1 MPLEVME
8 HVNIRAADMEATK
21 EFYCDVLG
29 MYVGERPPF
38 DFPGYWIYLGDTAVV
53 HLISAD
59 SSPELDGY
67 LGAKDGT
74 SAGSGAIDHV
84 AFSGSD
90 VKAFVERA
98 KIHST
103 EMIHRKVPQFGIH
116 QIFVKDPDGI
126 TIELNFRGKDT
137 EAFDPDA

>member
-84 AFSGSD
+84 AFSGCD

-98 KIHST
+98 KLDST

-116 QIFVKDPDGI
+116 QIFVKDPDMILMRNKIQGRHS
-126 TIELNFRGKDT
+126 ERAVKRR
-137 EAFDPDA
+137 